1 MKQNIKIPKTWLQE
15 SVLLAL
21 ILPPFGL
28 AALYYAAKVT
38 PLCIYGNEEAGHFY
52 AHKAKRY
59 IKIGFFF
66 LIALVTILILLTL
79 LAFFMSAILIKD

>member
-28 AALYYAAKVT
+28 AALYYAAKV
-38 PLCIYGNEEAGHFY
+38 GG
-52 AHKAKRY
+52 
-59 IKIGFFF
+59 
-66 LIALVTILILLTL
+66 LV
-79 LAFFMSAILIKD
+79 F